1 MKLDIHDVDLCIL
14 VFFLEF
20 TFRILKISNYRIFK
34 SSKSTYFE
42 SGEETSGTRPKPG
55 KVVSKVNFSELD
67 LFNFGL
73 FFR

>member
-1 MKLDIHDVDLCIL
+1 MKLDIHDVDLSHFSL
-14 VFFLEF
+14 FLRF

-42 SGEETSGTRPKPG
+42 SGEETSGTQPKPG

-67 LFNFGL
+67 LFNFDL